1 MSGVDDLFDF
11 HSDHGWNQDQRD
23 GRYYGFLDG
32 TVVEVESDNPR
43 LCRIKADIGIR
54 TLDGNSAT
62 VMQTTDWCDPLLPG
76 AIEAV
81 PNKGDAVYVS
91 FVQGDPNRPVYLC
104 HPTTRSEGRPT
115 EAAMLGTMFV
125 GMFNYFVTQFNQL
138 RADFNTLAGQ
148 TAGHTHT
155 GVTVGMGTTGA
166 AAITKSSTTAA
177 DAQKG
182 KAADGSVVADKS
194 TSEIVLS
201 GKITLR

>member
-115 EAAMLGTMFV
+115 EAAILGLFV
-125 GMFNYFVTQFNQL
+125 GLYNHAVTLINDVKSKYNSHTHQVS
-138 RADFNTLAGQ
+138 GV
-148 TAGHTHT
+148 TAGMAS
-155 GVTVGMGTTGA
+155 VTSAVP
-166 AAITKSSTTAA
+166 SSTVSTA
-177 DAQKG
+177 DAAKG

-194 TSEIVLS
+194 SSEIVLS
-201 GKITLR
+201 GKINLR